1 MANGKTLAR
10 GFEVI
15 SRIGDGSSN
24 TGVPERPGPQ
34 RETAPALKHLPG
46 DRVEVAYGDLA
57 ALDLPTALQEALQR
71 VLCTAP
77 DAADAVAALAD
88 RAQKP
93 DVFDVVDGALNL
105 NGGGAATLLGRL
117 QELSREEMEATL
129 KVLADLLRHG
139 VVGYEYRKVNGQTR
153 KVFIDVAIG
162 SDLHRAPLVRGKRFD
177 GLF

>member
-1 MANGKTLAR
+1 M
-10 GFEVI
+10 I

-24 TGVPERPGPQ
+24 TGVPERASPQ
-34 RETAPALKHLPG
+34 PETEPALKHQPG

-57 ALDLPTALQEALQR
+57 ALPPALQEALQR

-77 DAADAVAALAD
+77 DAADAVAALAG

-139 VVGYEYRKVNGQTR
+139 VVGYEYRKVNGEIR

-162 SDLHRAPLVRGKRFD
+162 SDLHRAPLARGKRFD